1 MKLIVGLGN
10 PGEEYDMTRH
20 NLGFLVMDRFLKD
33 ITSVKDSKW
42 SESSKLKSQF
52 FITEWQPKL
61 SESEKIIIAKPET
74 YMNNSGMAVKLL
86 LDFYKLDTNDLWVVH
101 DDLDLP
107 LGKLKI
113 RFGGA
118 GAGHHGVEHV
128 IDTLGSDKFW
138 RFRLGIGNPRHSIDR
153 KDGEGIDKMIGR
165 RHLGDTKGFVLG
177 GFDDSEWP
185 VAKKL
190 IKDTVKSLQIALEGG
205 LDSAMNRFNTK

>member
-86 LDFYKLDTNDLWVVH
+86 LDFYKLDINDLWVVH

-153 KDGEGIDKMIGR
+153 KDGEGIDRMIGR

-205 LDSAMNRFNTK
+205 LESAMNRFNTK

>member
-118 GAGHHGVEHV
+118 GAGHHGVEH
-128 IDTLGSDKFW
+128 IINTIGTDKFW

-185 VAKKL
+185 IAKKL
-190 IKDTVKSLQIALEGG
+190 IKDTVKSLQIALESG
-205 LDSAMNRFNTK
+205 LESAMNRFNTK

>member
-61 SESEKIIIAKPET
+61 REREKIIIAKPET

-128 IDTLGSDKFW
+128 IDTLESDKFW

>member
-118 GAGHHGVEHV
+118 GAGHHGVEHI
-128 IDTLGSDKFW
+128 IDTLGTDKFW

-190 IKDTVKSLQIALEGG
+190 IKDTVKSLQIALESG
-205 LDSAMNRFNTK
+205 LESAMNRFNTK

>member
-205 LDSAMNRFNTK
+205 LESAMNRFNTK

>member
-42 SESSKLKSQF
+42 SESSKLKSQY

-86 LDFYKLDTNDLWVVH
+86 LDFYKLDINDLWVVH

-153 KDGEGIDKMIGR
+153 KDGEGIDRMIGR

-205 LDSAMNRFNTK
+205 LESAMNRFNTK

>member
-118 GAGHHGVEHV
+118 GAGHHGVEHI
-128 IDTLGSDKFW
+128 IDTLGTDKFW

-153 KDGEGIDKMIGR
+153 KDGEGVDKMIGR

-190 IKDTVKSLQIALEGG
+190 IKDTVKSLQIALESG
-205 LDSAMNRFNTK
+205 LESAMNRFNTK